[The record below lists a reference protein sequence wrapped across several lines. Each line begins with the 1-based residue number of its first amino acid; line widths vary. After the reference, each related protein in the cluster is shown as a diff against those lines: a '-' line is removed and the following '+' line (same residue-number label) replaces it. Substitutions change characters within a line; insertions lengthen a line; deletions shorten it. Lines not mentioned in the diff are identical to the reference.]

1 MDLFIY
7 ENRSTDFASLFMYNM
22 GVSLVLK
29 SEAAGSFIA
38 PWWLAA
44 VQVINPALSV

>member
-22 GVSLVLK
+22 GVSSLK
-29 SEAAGSFIA
+29 VKLRALLSPSGG
-38 PWWLAA
+38 WL
-44 VQVINPALSV
+44 QYSS